1 MMRFKVPPIHADE
14 EIEVEIVGKGKQGD
28 GVAKHEDFII
38 FVPGTDVGDRLK
50 VKITKVLPNFAF
62 GEPVGKVTK
71 SKKPVEPAPAEPEP
85 PKSEPEPPKPEE
97 APKPEKPPAEAPA
110 EPEAKPEEEKPKEK

>member
-1 MMRFKVPPIHADE
+1 MRFKVPPIHADE

-38 FVPGTDVGDRLK
+38 FVPGTDVGDKLK

-62 GEPVGKVTK
+62 GEPVGKITK
-71 SKKPVEPAPAEPEP
+71 SKKPVEPEPKPE
-85 PKSEPEPPKPEE
+85 EPPKPEE
-97 APKPEKPPAEAPA
+97 TPAPPEPETPP
-110 EPEAKPEEEKPKEK
+110 EPEAKPEEETPKEE